1 MSVTMKDIEQKTVAY
16 ARNFHMLD
24 LKARLINKEIAEIK
38 KKNLPMLKT
47 IILKVQGAL
56 AELKEA
62 IDASRGLFE
71 RPRTQIF
78 DGIKIG
84 LQKQKG
90 KITWD
95 DGDKV
100 VALIKKH
107 FPEKA
112 DLLIHT
118 EERPS
123 KEALQDLSAADL
135 KKLGVS
141 VTQDSDEVLVKSTET
156 EIDKLIAALLK
167 EEKGEEA

>member
-1 MSVTMKDIEQKTVAY
+1 MQDIEERTGDYAK
-16 ARNFHMLD
+16 ARNMLT
-24 LKARLINKEIAEIK
+24 LKARLVEAEIAEVK
-38 KKNLPMLKT
+38 KKNMPMLKRL
-47 IILKVQGAL
+47 ILTVQEKIAAL
-56 AELKEA
+56 K
-62 IDASRGLFE
+62 ASIEESRPLFE
-71 RPRTQIF
+71 KPRTRMF
-78 DGIKIG
+78 YGIKVG

-90 KITWD
+90 KITWE

-123 KEALQDLSAADL
+123 KDALQDLSAADL

-141 VTQDSDEVLVKSTET
+141 VTQDTDEILIKSTDS
-156 EIDKLIAALLK
+156 EIDKLINALLK
-167 EEKGEEA
+167 EEKEEEA